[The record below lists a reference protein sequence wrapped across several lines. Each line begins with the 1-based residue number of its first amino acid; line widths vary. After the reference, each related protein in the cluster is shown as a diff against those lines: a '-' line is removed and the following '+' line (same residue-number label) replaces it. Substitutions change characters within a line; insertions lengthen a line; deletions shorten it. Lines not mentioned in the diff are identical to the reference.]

1 MTLPKKIIYPAIFSY
16 DDDGI
21 CVYSPDVDGCYSQ
34 GDSTEEA
41 LYMAKDALELVLEDY
56 IPSLFKDAP
65 KPSEIRSL
73 NLDKNQ
79 CVALIEVDIEQ
90 LIKKNSSK
98 TVNKTVTLPSW
109 LNEAGIKKKLNFS
122 KILQD
127 GIKKELDI

>member
-1 MTLPKKIIYPAIFSY
+1 
-16 DDDGI
+16 
-21 CVYSPDVDGCYSQ
+21 
-34 GDSTEEA
+34 
-41 LYMAKDALELVLEDY
+41 MAKDALELVLGDY

-65 KPSEIRSL
+65 KSSEIRSL

-79 CVALIEVDIEQ
+79 CIALIEVDIEQ

-127 GIKKELDI
+127 GIKKELGI